1 MYVNVNN
8 DTGTA
13 TVQMPVNPQDT
24 SLCMLADAVQHQLLL
39 RVILDP
45 ETRRVTLR
53 VGAEEHGYFD
63 GVATSCT
70 PASNHPKAWAVLGQQ
85 LLDRLFN
92 ATSVVPDEAIELLRQ
107 SPRVVDQ
114 LRQMVAKARHAATEH
129 QRVLHSNVYMR
140 AWIDQLALAC

>member
-24 SLCMLADAVQHQLLL
+24 ALCMLADAVQRQLLL

-53 VGAEEHGYFD
+53 VGVEEHGYFD
-63 GVATSCT
+63 GVATSCIPT
-70 PASNHPKAWAVLGQQ
+70 SNHPTAWAMLGQQ
-85 LLDRLFN
+85 LLNRLFN
-92 ATSVVPDEAIELLRQ
+92 ATSVVPDDAVELLRQ

-114 LRQMVAKARHAATEH
+114 LRQMVARARYAVTER
-129 QRVLHSNVYMR
+129 QRMLHTNVYMR
-140 AWIDQLALAC
+140 SWIDQLSLAC

>member
-1 MYVNVNN
+1 MYVTINN
-8 DTGTA
+8 NTGTA
-13 TVQMPVNPQDT
+13 TVQTPVNPQDT
-24 SLCMLADAVQHQLLL
+24 SLCMLADATQRQLLL

-53 VGAEEHGYFD
+53 VGVDDLGYFD
-63 GVATSCT
+63 GVATSCFPT
-70 PASNHPKAWAVLGQQ
+70 SNHPTAWAMLGQQ

-92 ATSVVPDEAIELLRQ
+92 TTSVVPDEAVELLRQ

-129 QRVLHSNVYMR
+129 QRVLHSDVYMR
-140 AWIDQLALAC
+140 FMTR

>member
-1 MYVNVNN
+1 MYVNVNT

-24 SLCMLADAVQHQLLL
+24 GLCMLADAVQCQLLL

-53 VGAEEHGYFD
+53 VGVEEHGYFD

-70 PASNHPKAWAVLGQQ
+70 PASNHPKAWAVLDHK
-85 LLDRLFN
+85 LLDPLFN
-92 ATSVVPDEAIELLRQ
+92 ATSVVPYDAIDLLRL
-107 SPRVVDQ
+107 SPRVADQ
-114 LRQMVAKARHAATEH
+114 LRQMMAMARHAVTEH
-129 QRVLHSNVYMR
+129 QRKLHTNIYLR
-140 AWIDQLALAC
+140 AWYDQIALAC

>member
-107 SPRVVDQ
+107 SSRVADQ
-114 LRQMVAKARHAATEH
+114 LRQMIAATRKAITARE
-129 QRVLHSNVYMR
+129 RKLHTNVYLR
-140 AWIDQLALAC
+140 AFYDQIALAC

>member
-13 TVQMPVNPQDT
+13 TVQMSVNQQDT
-24 SLCMLADAVQHQLLL
+24 GLCMLADAVQHQLLL

-53 VGAEEHGYFD
+53 VGVEEHGYFD

-70 PASNHPKAWAVLGQQ
+70 PASNHPKAWAMLDHK

-92 ATSVVPDEAIELLRQ
+92 ATNVVPKEAIELLRL
-107 SPRVVDQ
+107 SPRIADQ
-114 LRQMVAKARHAATEH
+114 LQQMVARARYAVTEH
-129 QRVLHSNVYMR
+129 QRKLHSNVYLR
-140 AWIDQLALAC
+140 AWYDQIALAC

>member
-1 MYVNVNN
+1 MYVNVNT

-13 TVQMPVNPQDT
+13 AVQMPVNPQDT
-24 SLCMLADAVQHQLLL
+24 GLCMLADAVQRQLLL

-53 VGAEEHGYFD
+53 VGVDDLGYFD
-63 GVATSCT
+63 GVATSCF
-70 PASNHPKAWAVLGQQ
+70 PVSNHPTAWAMLGQQ

-92 ATSVVPDEAIELLRQ
+92 ATDVVPDEAIELLRQ
-107 SPRVVDQ
+107 SPRVADQ
-114 LRQMVAKARHAATEH
+114 LRQMVARARHAATEH
-129 QRVLHSNVYMR
+129 QRVLHSNVYVR

>member
-1 MYVNVNN
+1 MYVTVNN

-24 SLCMLADAVQHQLLL
+24 SLCMLADATQRQLLL

-53 VGAEEHGYFD
+53 VGVDDLGYFD
-63 GVATSCT
+63 GVATSCFPT
-70 PASNHPKAWAVLGQQ
+70 SNHPTAWAMLGQQ

-92 ATSVVPDEAIELLRQ
+92 ATDVVPDEAIELLRQ
-107 SPRVVDQ
+107 SPRVTDQ
-114 LRQMVAKARHAATEH
+114 LRQMVAKARRAATEH
-129 QRVLHSNVYMR
+129 QRVLHSNVYVR
-140 AWIDQLALAC
+140 AWIDQLPLAC